1 MTLTFTEHG
10 ENWLMVIT
18 SYVFSN
24 IALVLA
30 ALIPALAVAAVFL
43 WALGLM
49 EGLLLRLPDPIA
61 ILLFGIVLLTGLLVA
76 ADVGLKCGIAYA
88 EWTGLAR

>member
-1 MTLTFTEHG
+1 
-10 ENWLMVIT
+10 MVIT